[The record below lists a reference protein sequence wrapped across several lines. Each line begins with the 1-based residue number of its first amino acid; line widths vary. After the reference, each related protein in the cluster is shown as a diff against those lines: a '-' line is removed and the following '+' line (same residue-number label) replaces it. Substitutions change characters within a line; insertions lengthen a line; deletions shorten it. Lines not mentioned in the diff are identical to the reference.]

1 MIEGKALIV
10 AVMMLTAAPIAATD
24 GGQAFLGE
32 ISSDIG
38 EIFDTNEEKNKDF
51 EGKELLLTD
60 ENIEVDCLTL
70 EQWKEEF
77 VTEGEQIVRE
87 ENNAARN
94 SDDKETDEKK
104 EDYSDKED
112 WADKETVVKEDD
124 CLTAEEWTLKFESDE
139 KEPCFTLEDLE
150 KKMRDGKEDW
160 NKDWHNE
167 GERDWDEEWFEELE
181 VLAKLCNEGD
191 EEACEELLAVRE
203 ELAEDREEEERD
215 DEDDG
220 ARGGEDESDEEED
233 DGEHSHADDKADDHS
248 HDDDEADDHNHVTD
262 RYDENWEEI
271 RAVMQE
277 LAQACE
283 DGDEEACVDLREMIA
298 EMMDDRK
305 EKDWDQGWDKGWDR
319 EEKDWDD
326 DACLT
331 MEEWKKIFGDD
342 KDDRKDDR
350 KGDDDRKK
358 RGPHRDVFVREII
371 EDLEIA
377 CNEDDE
383 EACEEL
389 EAMLAELEEKEGSCD
404 KERDNDEHDE
414 DDERNDDE
422 SDEEEQD
429 QDDSE
434 DDDPENAQ

>member
-1 MIEGKALIV
+1 MIENQAYIV
-10 AVMMLTAAPIAATD
+10 ALMLLIASPIAIASD
-24 GGQAFLGE
+24 EGQAVLERFSNTPDDLV
-32 ISSDIG
+32 DV
-38 EIFDTNEEKNKDF
+38 EKNDRTEALDDLLKEDILNDVPTDKIDTKDVV
-51 EGKELLLTD
+51 E
-60 ENIEVDCLTL
+60 DCYTL
-70 EQWKEEF
+70 EQWKE
-77 VTEGEQIVRE
+77 RL
-87 ENNAARN
+87 
-94 SDDKETDEKK
+94 SDYDWDKKDWEK
-104 EDYSDKED
+104 
-112 WADKETVVKEDD
+112 
-124 CLTAEEWTLKFESDE
+124 ESDE
-139 KEPCFTLEDLE
+139 
-150 KKMRDGKEDW
+150 
-160 NKDWHNE
+160 
-167 GERDWDEEWFEELE
+167 
-181 VLAKLCNEGD
+181 V
-191 EEACEELLAVRE
+191 
-203 ELAEDREEEERD
+203 REEEERD

-220 ARGGEDESDEEED
+220 ARGGDDGSDEEED

-277 LAQACE
+277 LAEACE
-283 DGDEEACVDLREMIA
+283 DGSEEACVDLREMIA
-298 EMMDDRK
+298 VMMDDRK

-326 DACLT
+326 EACLT

-389 EAMLAELEEKEGSCD
+389 EELITKLENDEQEREKECN
-404 KERDNDEHDE
+404 ERD
-414 DDERNDDE
+414 
-422 SDEEEQD
+422 
-429 QDDSE
+429 
-434 DDDPENAQ
+434 DDDPENA

>member
-1 MIEGKALIV
+1 MIESKAYIV
-10 AVMMLTAAPIAATD
+10 ALMLLIASPIAIASD
-24 GGQAFLGE
+24 EGQAVLERFSNTPDDLVDVKKDDVRTDDLLKE
-32 ISSDIG
+32 DILNDVPTDK
-38 EIFDTNEEKNKDF
+38 IDTKNVV
-51 EGKELLLTD
+51 E
-60 ENIEVDCLTL
+60 DCYTL
-70 EQWKEEF
+70 EQWKE
-77 VTEGEQIVRE
+77 RL
-87 ENNAARN
+87 
-94 SDDKETDEKK
+94 SDYDWN
-104 EDYSDKED
+104 KED
-112 WADKETVVKEDD
+112 WEQ
-124 CLTAEEWTLKFESDE
+124 ESDE
-139 KEPCFTLEDLE
+139 
-150 KKMRDGKEDW
+150 
-160 NKDWHNE
+160 
-167 GERDWDEEWFEELE
+167 
-181 VLAKLCNEGD
+181 V
-191 EEACEELLAVRE
+191 
-203 ELAEDREEEERD
+203 REEEERD

-220 ARGGEDESDEEED
+220 ARGGDGGSDEEED

-277 LAQACE
+277 LAEACE

-326 DACLT
+326 EACLT

-377 CNEDDE
+377 CNENDE

-404 KERDNDEHDE
+404 KERDDEEHDE
-414 DDERNDDE
+414 DDERDDDE

-434 DDDPENAQ
+434 DDDPENA

>member
-1 MIEGKALIV
+1 MIENQAYIV
-10 AVMMLTAAPIAATD
+10 ALMLLIASPIAIASD
-24 GGQAFLGE
+24 EGQAVLERFSNTPDDLV
-32 ISSDIG
+32 DV
-38 EIFDTNEEKNKDF
+38 EKNDRTEALDDLLKEDILNDVPTDKIDTKDVV
-51 EGKELLLTD
+51 E
-60 ENIEVDCLTL
+60 DCYTL
-70 EQWKEEF
+70 EQWKE
-77 VTEGEQIVRE
+77 RL
-87 ENNAARN
+87 
-94 SDDKETDEKK
+94 SDYDW
-104 EDYSDKED
+104 DKED
-112 WADKETVVKEDD
+112 WEK
-124 CLTAEEWTLKFESDE
+124 ESDE
-139 KEPCFTLEDLE
+139 
-150 KKMRDGKEDW
+150 
-160 NKDWHNE
+160 
-167 GERDWDEEWFEELE
+167 
-181 VLAKLCNEGD
+181 V
-191 EEACEELLAVRE
+191 
-203 ELAEDREEEERD
+203 REEEERD

-220 ARGGEDESDEEED
+220 ARGGDDGSDEEED
-233 DGEHSHADDKADDHS
+233 DGEHRHADDKADDHS

-277 LAQACE
+277 LAEACE

-305 EKDWDQGWDKGWDR
+305 EKDWDQGWNKGWDR

-358 RGPHRDVFVREII
+358 RAPHRDVFVREII

-389 EAMLAELEEKEGSCD
+389 EELITKLENDEQEREKECN
-404 KERDNDEHDE
+404 ERD
-414 DDERNDDE
+414 DDE
-422 SDEEEQD
+422 SDEEDQD
-429 QDDSE
+429 EDDSE
-434 DDDPENAQ
+434 NDEPEEAQ

>member
-1 MIEGKALIV
+1 MIESKAYIV
-10 AVMMLTAAPIAATD
+10 ALMLLIASPIAIASD
-24 GGQAFLGE
+24 EGQAVLERFSNTPDDLV
-32 ISSDIG
+32 DV
-38 EIFDTNEEKNKDF
+38 EKNDRTEALDDLLKEDILNDVPTDKIDTKDVV
-51 EGKELLLTD
+51 E
-60 ENIEVDCLTL
+60 DCYTL
-70 EQWKEEF
+70 EQWKE
-77 VTEGEQIVRE
+77 RL
-87 ENNAARN
+87 
-94 SDDKETDEKK
+94 SDYDW
-104 EDYSDKED
+104 DKED
-112 WADKETVVKEDD
+112 WEK
-124 CLTAEEWTLKFESDE
+124 ESDE
-139 KEPCFTLEDLE
+139 
-150 KKMRDGKEDW
+150 
-160 NKDWHNE
+160 
-167 GERDWDEEWFEELE
+167 
-181 VLAKLCNEGD
+181 V
-191 EEACEELLAVRE
+191 
-203 ELAEDREEEERD
+203 REEEERD
-215 DEDDG
+215 DEDDR
-220 ARGGEDESDEEED
+220 ARGGDDGSDEEED

-277 LAQACE
+277 LAEACE

-305 EKDWDQGWDKGWDR
+305 EKDWDQGWDRK
-319 EEKDWDD
+319 EKDWDA

-331 MEEWKKIFGDD
+331 MEEWKKIFDDD

-377 CNEDDE
+377 CNENDE

-404 KERDNDEHDE
+404 KERDDEEHDE
-414 DDERNDDE
+414 RDDDDE

-434 DDDPENAQ
+434 DDDPENA

>member
-1 MIEGKALIV
+1 MIENKAYIV
-10 AVMMLTAAPIAATD
+10 ALMLLIASPIAIASD
-24 GGQAFLGE
+24 EGQAVL
-32 ISSDIG
+32 
-38 EIFDTNEEKNKDF
+38 EKFNTPDDLVDVKKDDVRTKDF
-51 EGKELLLTD
+51 DDIQKEDILNDRPID
-60 ENIEVDCLTL
+60 EMDKDVIEKDCLTL
-70 EQWKEEF
+70 EQWKESLADHDW
-77 VTEGEQIVRE
+77 
-87 ENNAARN
+87 N
-94 SDDKETDEKK
+94 
-104 EDYSDKED
+104 KED
-112 WADKETVVKEDD
+112 WEK
-124 CLTAEEWTLKFESDE
+124 ESDE
-139 KEPCFTLEDLE
+139 
-150 KKMRDGKEDW
+150 
-160 NKDWHNE
+160 
-167 GERDWDEEWFEELE
+167 
-181 VLAKLCNEGD
+181 A
-191 EEACEELLAVRE
+191 
-203 ELAEDREEEERD
+203 REEEERD
-215 DEDDG
+215 DEDDR
-220 ARGGEDESDEEED
+220 ARGGDDDSDEEED

-277 LAQACE
+277 LAEACE

-319 EEKDWDD
+319 KEKDWDA

-389 EAMLAELEEKEGSCD
+389 EVMLAELEEKEGSCD

-434 DDDPENAQ
+434 DDDPENA

>member
-1 MIEGKALIV
+1 MIENKAYIV
-10 AVMMLTAAPIAATD
+10 ALMLLIASPIAIASD
-24 GGQAFLGE
+24 EGQAVLERFGNT
-32 ISSDIG
+32 SD
-38 EIFDTNEEKNKDF
+38 DLVDVEKDDRTKDF
-51 EGKELLLTD
+51 DDIQKEDILNDRPID
-60 ENIEVDCLTL
+60 EMDKDVIEKDCLTL
-70 EQWKEEF
+70 EQWKESL
-77 VTEGEQIVRE
+77 T
-87 ENNAARN
+87 
-94 SDDKETDEKK
+94 DHDWDKDWERETDE
-104 EDYSDKED
+104 
-112 WADKETVVKEDD
+112 V
-124 CLTAEEWTLKFESDE
+124 
-139 KEPCFTLEDLE
+139 
-150 KKMRDGKEDW
+150 
-160 NKDWHNE
+160 
-167 GERDWDEEWFEELE
+167 
-181 VLAKLCNEGD
+181 
-191 EEACEELLAVRE
+191 
-203 ELAEDREEEERD
+203 REEEERD
-215 DEDDG
+215 DEDDS
-220 ARGGEDESDEEED
+220 ARGGDDEDDDEHSHDDDVADDHSHDDDEADNHDHED

-319 EEKDWDD
+319 KEKDWDAA
-326 DACLT
+326 ACLT

-434 DDDPENAQ
+434 DDDPENA

>member
-1 MIEGKALIV
+1 MIENKAYIV
-10 AVMMLTAAPIAATD
+10 ALMLLIASPIAIASD
-24 GGQAFLGE
+24 EGQAVLERFNTPDDLV
-32 ISSDIG
+32 DVKK
-38 EIFDTNEEKNKDF
+38 DDVRTKDF
-51 EGKELLLTD
+51 
-60 ENIEVDCLTL
+60 
-70 EQWKEEF
+70 
-77 VTEGEQIVRE
+77 
-87 ENNAARN
+87 
-94 SDDKETDEKK
+94 DDIQK
-104 EDYSDKED
+104 EDILNDRPIDEMDKD
-112 WADKETVVKEDD
+112 VI
-124 CLTAEEWTLKFESDE
+124 E
-139 KEPCFTLEDLE
+139 KDCFTLEQL
-150 KKMRDGKEDW
+150 KESLA
-160 NKDWHNE
+160 NH
-167 GERDWDEEWFEELE
+167 DWDKESDE
-181 VLAKLCNEGD
+181 V
-191 EEACEELLAVRE
+191 R
-203 ELAEDREEEERD
+203 EEERD
-215 DEDDG
+215 DEDDR
-220 ARGGEDESDEEED
+220 ARGGDDDSDEEED

-305 EKDWDQGWDKGWDR
+305 EKDWDQGWDRK
-319 EEKDWDD
+319 EKDWDA

-350 KGDDDRKK
+350 KGDDVRKN

-371 EDLEIA
+371 GDLEIA

-383 EACEEL
+383 EACDEL

-434 DDDPENAQ
+434 DDDPENA

>member
-1 MIEGKALIV
+1 MLNMIENKAYIV
-10 AVMMLTAAPIAATD
+10 ALMLLIASPIAIASD
-24 GGQAFLGE
+24 EGQAVLERFSNTPDDLV
-32 ISSDIG
+32 DV
-38 EIFDTNEEKNKDF
+38 EKNDRTEALDDLLKEDILNDVPTDKIDTKDVV
-51 EGKELLLTD
+51 E
-60 ENIEVDCLTL
+60 DCYTL
-70 EQWKEEF
+70 EQWKE
-77 VTEGEQIVRE
+77 RL
-87 ENNAARN
+87 
-94 SDDKETDEKK
+94 SDYDW
-104 EDYSDKED
+104 DKED
-112 WADKETVVKEDD
+112 WEK
-124 CLTAEEWTLKFESDE
+124 ESDE
-139 KEPCFTLEDLE
+139 
-150 KKMRDGKEDW
+150 
-160 NKDWHNE
+160 
-167 GERDWDEEWFEELE
+167 
-181 VLAKLCNEGD
+181 V
-191 EEACEELLAVRE
+191 
-203 ELAEDREEEERD
+203 REEEERD

-220 ARGGEDESDEEED
+220 ARGGDDGSDEEED

-277 LAQACE
+277 LAEACE

-305 EKDWDQGWDKGWDR
+305 EKDWDQGWDRK
-319 EEKDWDD
+319 EKDWDA

-389 EAMLAELEEKEGSCD
+389 EELITKLENDEQEREKECN
-404 KERDNDEHDE
+404 ERD
-414 DDERNDDE
+414 DDE
-422 SDEEEQD
+422 SDEEDQD
-429 QDDSE
+429 EDDSE
-434 DDDPENAQ
+434 DDDPENA